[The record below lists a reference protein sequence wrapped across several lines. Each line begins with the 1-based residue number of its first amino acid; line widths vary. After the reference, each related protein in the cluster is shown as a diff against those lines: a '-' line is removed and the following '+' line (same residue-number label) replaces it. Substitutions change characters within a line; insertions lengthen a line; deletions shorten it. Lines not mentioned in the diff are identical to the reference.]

1 MAHHHGIICTALEA
15 VERGECNRLMIFCPP
30 RHTKS
35 ELASR
40 RFPSWY
46 IGRHPDRQI
55 IAASYNGDLASD
67 FGRDVR
73 NIIDSPEYSQLFP
86 DCELAAD
93 SRAANRWNTD
103 VGGAYVAAGVGT
115 AITGRGAHL
124 ALIDDPVKDR
134 SDADSQ
140 TVRDHTWNWY
150 TNVLY
155 TRLMPDAAIVLIM
168 TRWHEDDLAGRLLEQ
183 QDEGGE
189 AWEVINLPALG
200 EGNDW
205 REEGE
210 ALWPAWYPVETLA
223 TTRNVLTMSDG
234 PRAWDA
240 LYQQRPSAEAGVFFK
255 REWLRWY
262 ETVPRDLQI
271 YAASDYAVTGSG
283 GDWTVHGV
291 IGLDV
296 DDNIYVLDWW
306 REQAT
311 SDVWVESAID
321 MMAKW
326 SPIRWAEE
334 RGQIEKGVGPFLAKR
349 MQERRVYVIREGLT
363 SASDKAPRARSI
375 QGRMSMGKVFFPKK
389 QPWCEE
395 LVNELMRF
403 RGEGHE
409 VDDQVDVLGMFG
421 RLLESMYGAA
431 SALPERN
438 TDFRSGGNVVDELRR
453 LARQRA

>member
-46 IGRHPDRQI
+46 IGRHPDRQLI
-55 IAASYNGDLASD
+55 GASYNGALASD
-67 FGRDVR
+67 FGRAVR
-73 NIIDSPEYSQLFP
+73 NISASPEYSQLFP

-93 SRAANRWNTD
+93 SRAANRWNTE

-155 TRLMPDAAIVLIM
+155 TRLMPGAAIVLIM

-205 REEGE
+205 RAEGE
-210 ALWPAWYPVETLA
+210 A
-223 TTRNVLTMSDG
+223 
-234 PRAWDA
+234 
-240 LYQQRPSAEAGVFFK
+240 
-255 REWLRWY
+255 
-262 ETVPRDLQI
+262 
-271 YAASDYAVTGSG
+271 
-283 GDWTVHGV
+283 
-291 IGLDV
+291 
-296 DDNIYVLDWW
+296 
-306 REQAT
+306 
-311 SDVWVESAID
+311 
-321 MMAKW
+321 
-326 SPIRWAEE
+326 
-334 RGQIEKGVGPFLAKR
+334 
-349 MQERRVYVIREGLT
+349 
-363 SASDKAPRARSI
+363 
-375 QGRMSMGKVFFPKK
+375 
-389 QPWCEE
+389 
-395 LVNELMRF
+395 
-403 RGEGHE
+403 
-409 VDDQVDVLGMFG
+409 
-421 RLLESMYGAA
+421 
-431 SALPERN
+431 
-438 TDFRSGGNVVDELRR
+438 
-453 LARQRA
+453 